1 MYLYSSL
8 MEYYPINF
16 YSSGKF
22 NVYNDWAFF
31 SVKNKKIH
39 IHLWCLINDRT
50 IFQGEEFL
58 LFKKNLLNL
67 TLFFIDPVAVNQFVI
82 YPAGIKNVFFYKF
95 LDFCLKKKCLIQ
107 HSLRFQL
114 MNFHFNVLV
123 IKNWKSDFK
132 LELKIS

>member
-1 MYLYSSL
+1 MCNGPLMYLYSSL

-31 SVKNKKIH
+31 RLKIKYF

-58 LFKKNLLNL
+58 LFKTFYFFLDLLNL
-67 TLFFIDPVAVNQFVI
+67 TLFFFIDPVAVNQFVT
-82 YPAGIKNVFFYKF
+82 YPAGIKNVFILYYFWIF
-95 LDFCLKKKCLIQ
+95 LIFLIR
-107 HSLRFQL
+107 HSLRFHEFSSQC
-114 MNFHFNVLV
+114 NCN
-123 IKNWKSDFK
+123 
-132 LELKIS
+132 